1 MFKKARVVLRL
12 AGLGLIAAGAFGG
25 LAAPWPLVLLFIGL
39 AAMVFSGG
47 FG

>member
-1 MFKKARVVLRL
+1 MIKKARVVLRL

-25 LAAPWPLVLLFIGL
+25 LAAPWPWVLLFLGL
-39 AAMVFSGG
+39 VAIVFSGG